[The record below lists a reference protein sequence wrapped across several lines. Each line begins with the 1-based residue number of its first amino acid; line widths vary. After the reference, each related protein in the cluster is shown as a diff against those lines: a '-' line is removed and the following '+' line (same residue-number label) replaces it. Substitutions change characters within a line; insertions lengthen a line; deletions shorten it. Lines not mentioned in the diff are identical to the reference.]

1 MSARPVVGVTASA
14 RGGRWMWWANK
25 LAVWRAGGRAR
36 RITADDPGPPDDI
49 DALLVGGGD
58 DIDAELYGLDIRF
71 GLRIDRERDRLELDR
86 LERAHARGLPILGVC
101 RGAQILN
108 VFRGGTLHPD
118 IYEAYGRLPP
128 QRTLLARKRVT
139 IAEDSRLYRV
149 MGLRRCRVNSLHHQS
164 IDRLGQDLRAVA
176 RDKYRIVQGIDCET
190 GQFVLGVQWHPEF
203 VPLNSHHQAL
213 YKALVAAA

>member
-1 MSARPVVGVTASA
+1 MRTRPVVGVTASA
-14 RGGRWMWWANK
+14 RGGRWMWWANQ

-36 RITADDPGPPDDI
+36 RITAEDPGPPGGV

-58 DIDAELYGLDIRF
+58 DIDADLYGLDLRL
-71 GLRIDRERDRLELDR
+71 GLRIDKQRDRLELDQ
-86 LERAHARGLPILGVC
+86 LERAHARSLPILGVC

-118 IYEAYGRLPP
+118 IYEAYGSLPP
-128 QRTLLARKRVT
+128 QRTLLARKRIT
-139 IAEDSRLYRV
+139 IVEDSRLYRV

-164 IDRLGQDLRAVA
+164 IDQLGQDLRAVA
-176 RDKYRIVQGIDCET
+176 RDKYRIVQGVDCET

-213 YKALVAAA
+213 YQALVAAA

>member
-14 RGGRWMWWANK
+14 RGGRWMWWANRM
-25 LAVWRAGGRAR
+25 AVWRAGGRAR
-36 RITADDPGPPDDI
+36 RITADDPGPPDAI

-58 DIDAELYGLDIRF
+58 DIDAQLYGLDIRF
-71 GLRIDRERDRLELDR
+71 GLRIDRERDRIELDR

-139 IAEDSRLYRV
+139 IAEDSRLYSV

-164 IDRLGQDLRAVA
+164 IDQLGQDLRAVA

-213 YKALVAAA
+213 YKALVRAA